1 MTASIAAVAQDLRY
15 AARGLRKSSGF
26 ALTAV
31 LTLAIGIGATT
42 AVFSVIN
49 GILLRPLPYPDSDR
63 LVAVSNIFRDDPSAF
78 GLVSGTDVANWKAD
92 NRVFEQLEFVSH
104 PDIVAMSSAGSGER
118 VAVQHMTAQLLP
130 LLGIKS
136 FLGTIPSDDITEQ
149 HGSLGVL
156 ISYEFWQRHFGGNP
170 RILGQRIFVD
180 TWSSTIVGVLQPGF
194 DLFDTGVPEIYE
206 IDGLP
211 NPSESGIKDVRWVDG
226 VGKLKPGISIAQAQA
241 AMNATQRHLAQAFP
255 ETYKDVGV
263 RVDPLQ
269 KRLFGTGRVSTTPYS
284 ESWLW
289 CY

>member
-104 PDIVAMSSAGSGER
+104 PDIVAMSGAGYGER
-118 VAVQHMTAQLLP
+118 VAVQHMSAEMVP
-130 LLGIKS
+130 LLGIKAFIGTLPPTMPAKAQIPRAFSSATS
-136 FLGTIPSDDITEQ
+136 FGSAISAAIPRCWARTFLWTQVRAQSRPF
-149 HGSLGVL
+149 SLPAL
-156 ISYEFWQRHFGGNP
+156 TCSAPEFPTF
-170 RILGQRIFVD
+170 
-180 TWSSTIVGVLQPGF
+180 T
-194 DLFDTGVPEIYE
+194 
-206 IDGLP
+206 
-211 NPSESGIKDVRWVDG
+211 
-226 VGKLKPGISIAQAQA
+226 
-241 AMNATQRHLAQAFP
+241 
-255 ETYKDVGV
+255 
-263 RVDPLQ
+263 
-269 KRLFGTGRVSTTPYS
+269 
-284 ESWLW
+284 
-289 CY
+289 